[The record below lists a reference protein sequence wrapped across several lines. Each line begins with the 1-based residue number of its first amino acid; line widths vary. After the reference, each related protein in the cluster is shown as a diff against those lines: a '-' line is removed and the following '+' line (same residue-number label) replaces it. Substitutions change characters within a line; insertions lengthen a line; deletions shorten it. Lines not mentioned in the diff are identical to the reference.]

1 MRFEHVGFNVKEPGE
16 MARWWMKHLDLQLIR
31 THGAPTHAHFLAG
44 DDGKTM
50 VEIYNNPKAPVPNYS
65 SLSALVLHVAF
76 TVDDINETR
85 ERLVKGGATRDGDTA
100 LNDDGD
106 ELALVRDPWGFP
118 LQLVKGKKPLR

>member
-1 MRFEHVGFNVKEPGE
+1 M
-16 MARWWMKHLDLQLIR
+16 I
-31 THGAPTHAHFLAG
+31 
-44 DDGKTM
+44 
-50 VEIYNNPKAPVPNYS
+50 EIYNNPKAPVPNYA

-106 ELALVRDPWGFP
+106 ELAMVRDPWGFP
-118 LQLVKGKKPLR
+118 LQLVKRKKPLM

>member
-50 VEIYNNPKAPVPNYS
+50 VEIYNNPKAPGRNYS

-76 TVDDINETR
+76 PVSNIREVR
-85 ERLVKGGATRDGDTA
+85 ERLVKVGAKADGETTV
-100 LNDDGD
+100 NDEGD
-106 ELALVRDPWGFP
+106 ELAMVRD
-118 LQLVKGKKPLR
+118 